1 MELAAI
7 LALDV
12 LNGVASLILLCT
24 GLAIIFGMMRIIN
37 LAHGEFLMLGAYATV
52 VSTNAGV
59 NIWVAMLV
67 VAPLFVGAVSLV
79 VERCLIRFLYGR
91 LVDTM
96 LATWGLSLFIV
107 GLVTTIYGNTIQGV
121 PTPLGGFSIGAY
133 RSSLY
138 TLFLVAMAALLLA
151 AVWTVLRYTRLG
163 LIARATMQ
171 NPNMAAAEA
180 ALRQAQTA
188 FDQAKQEYDRAK
200 VTTKVA
206 GIVQDPLA
214 TVGSMLSP
222 GTPCATVVELDPMKF
237 ITNVPESRIARAEL
251 GLPAKVTTITGET
264 IEGKVSFIASLADAA
279 TRSFPIEIELP
290 NKDGKVL
297 SGITATAVVNLG
309 TVPAHLLPQSVLTLD
324 DEGALGVRAVK
335 DGVVEFYPVTI
346 ISDSRAGVWVTGL
359 PATVDVITIGQE
371 FVVPGQKVQATNV
384 TGTPESS
391 ESKAAAEGMQS

>member
-1 MELAAI
+1 MDLAAI

-24 GLAIIFGMMRIIN
+24 GLAVIFGMMRIIN

-138 TLFLVAMAALLLA
+138 TLFLVAMAVLLLA
-151 AVWTVLRYTRLG
+151 AVWAVLRYTRLG

-171 NPNMAAAEA
+171 NPNMAAALGVSPNRVYMATFAVGA
-180 ALRQAQTA
+180 AITGLAGGLLAPVSGVVPTMGAAYVAKA
-188 FDQAKQEYDRAK
+188 F
-200 VTTKVA
+200 
-206 GIVQDPLA
+206 I
-214 TVGSMLSP
+214 
-222 GTPCATVVELDPMKF
+222 TVVGGGSAILAGTASAAGLFGF
-237 ITNVPESRIARAEL
+237 INQMAAYLTTPVFGE
-251 GLPAKVTTITGET
+251 VTLF
-264 IEGKVSFIASLADAA
+264 VSAIILI
-279 TRSFPIEIELP
+279 R
-290 NKDGKVL
+290 V
-297 SGITATAVVNLG
+297 
-309 TVPAHLLPQSVLTLD
+309 LPQ
-324 DEGALGVRAVK
+324 G
-335 DGVVEFYPVTI
+335 
-346 ISDSRAGVWVTGL
+346 ISDRFFGRSL
-359 PATVDVITIGQE
+359 
-371 FVVPGQKVQATNV
+371 
-384 TGTPESS
+384 
-391 ESKAAAEGMQS
+391 